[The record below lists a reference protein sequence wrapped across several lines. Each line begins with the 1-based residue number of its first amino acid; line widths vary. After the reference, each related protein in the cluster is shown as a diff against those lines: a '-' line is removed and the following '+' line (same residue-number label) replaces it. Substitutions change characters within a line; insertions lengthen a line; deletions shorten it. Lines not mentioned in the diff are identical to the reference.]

1 MAEVINLRRARKA
14 KSRAEAERQAAA
26 NRAKFGQSRSERN
39 RNALERDR
47 TDRFIDGAKR
57 EPE

>member
-14 KSRAEAERQAAA
+14 KSRADAERQAAA
-26 NRAKFGQSRSERN
+26 NWAKFGQSRSERN
-39 RNALERDR
+39 RHALERDR
-47 TDRFIDGAKR
+47 TDRSIDGAKR